1 MLRCFMSV
9 FIMVAFTASCYCR
22 STQPIETSAQDSQVS
37 SVLARG
43 EHVHRAVQQMPK
55 FPGGTAALLAF
66 VRKNLIYPEKAKT
79 NEVEGEVIVQ
89 FVVGKDGAVSDAKVV
104 ISLSP
109 ETDAE
114 ALRIVSLLPNFK
126 PGVYNGEKVNVW
138 YTLPIT
144 FNPRM
149 MDY

>member
-1 MLRCFMSV
+1 M
-9 FIMVAFTASCYCR
+9 
-22 STQPIETSAQDSQVS
+22 
-37 SVLARG
+37 
-43 EHVHRAVQQMPK
+43 HRAVQQMPK

-79 NEVEGEVIVQ
+79 NEVEGKVIVQ
-89 FVVGKDGAVSDAKVV
+89 FVVDKDGAVSDAKVV

>member
-1 MLRCFMSV
+1 
-9 FIMVAFTASCYCR
+9 
-22 STQPIETSAQDSQVS
+22 
-37 SVLARG
+37 
-43 EHVHRAVQQMPK
+43 MPK

-79 NEVEGEVIVQ
+79 NEVEGKVIVQ

-104 ISLSP
+104 MSLSP